1 METNWD
7 ETRKIVGVEVT
18 NQVFRQVIDQVD
30 CRPWNQVSRQV
41 IDQVDCRPWS
51 RICNQVLQRVLWQI
65 MVRLGVRFGIKLTIV
80 KNNSKVFSK
89 TTDKKL

>member
-41 IDQVDCRPWS
+41 IDQVWGHVYG
-51 RICNQVLQRVLWQI
+51 QVWEAQN
-65 MVRLGVRFGIKLTIV
+65 G
-80 KNNSKVFSK
+80 N
-89 TTDKKL
+89 